1 MLKILQYGSPILEK
15 VSLDVKDVNDKK
27 IHTLIE
33 EMLKVLEK
41 EKEHSAGL
49 SAPQV
54 GKLLR
59 IAICRRFDLE
69 EDTNSLNP
77 IWEIMINPKIL
88 RKGKEMSTKWEG
100 CLSINHGELFGEV
113 VRSNE
118 VDVEFVDLNG
128 KKQLIKANGFLS
140 HIIQHEVDHLDGIL
154 FLKYISDPTNLYTS
168 DEVEAMAS

>member
-1 MLKILQYGSPILEK
+1 MLKILQYGSPTLEK
-15 VSLDVKDVNDKK
+15 KSLKVKDVKDKK

-33 EMLKVLEK
+33 EMLKVLDK

-69 EDTNSLNP
+69 EESNSLDP

-88 RKGKEMSTKWEG
+88 SKSREMSTKWEG
-100 CLSINHGELFGEV
+100 CLSINYGELFGEV
-113 VRSNE
+113 ERSNE
-118 VDVEFVDLNG
+118 IEVEYIDLNG
-128 KKQLIKANGFLS
+128 KKQNIKANGFLS

-154 FLKYISDPTNLYTS
+154 FLKYIPNPLDLYTS